1 MCELLFTLNF
11 VPGLRSWA
19 LPKRG
24 NVMTKLGTASLLASA
39 AMLSLAWSS
48 AAIAQVQ
55 EQAPPQN
62 DQSATDADNAEIVIT
77 AQKRAER
84 ILDIPQS
91 VTVVGGDTL
100 ERQHATT
107 FQQYLNEIPGLSVTE
122 SEPGAT
128 RLTLR
133 GVNTNGVS
141 STVAVYVDEM
151 PYGSSTAL
159 VNGAILTGDIDP
171 FDIARIEVLR
181 GPQGTLYG
189 ANSLG
194 GIFKYVSNAPQLGE
208 LSARGRAGVEFVE
221 HGGTG
226 YNANAVVNVPLG
238 EVAAFRASGFY
249 RKRAGW
255 VDANPQDLTING
267 LFGGSLT
274 ATSLDDENINGNKS
288 WGGRGS
294 VLFKPTEQLS
304 VRLTAFAQNLN
315 THGSNFVEVDP
326 DTLVRTNGKYGQTT
340 FIPEFNHFKYR
351 IYNATVEYD
360 LGFASLLSATSWGKL
375 NSSFRTDVTP
385 AIAPVINSVVGPLSP
400 FPGGLPAGNP
410 FPFAWPAQISTDT
423 LGVYQAQLTGVR
435 KFTQEVRLASPSDNV
450 FEWMLGAYYT
460 KEKGIIAQHI
470 NGLVLDAPSTLQDEL
485 ADLLALELN
494 SRYREIAGFAN
505 ATWHVSD
512 RFDITAGARLSKNKQ
527 RSSQVVTGPVAPI
540 QFGGAIPV
548 FDDGSSSESVFTYS
562 ISPRYELSE
571 YSAVYARV
579 AKGYRPG
586 GPNAVPPLSG
596 PALDAFPVT
605 FDADTLTSFELGYK
619 LDLSRRV
626 SFDASVYHLVWKDIQ
641 VFGQTATGFGY
652 NDNGKGATVDGME
665 AALTLRP
672 TRGLNLGVNA
682 ALMDARLTAD
692 TPGLVGGE
700 DGDRLPYT
708 PRLSIGANADYEWP
722 VSGNV
727 TAFVGGSFRYTGK
740 QRAAFR
746 IDNASVSVDDEGN
759 LIADALPQRHISNY
773 ATIDLRAGANFNGFT
788 LEAYVRNATNSRGI
802 TSLNDADNLPQG
814 AIQAAYI
821 QPRTIGLSLSAGF

>member
-1 MCELLFTLNF
+1 MTRLGFSSRTALF
-11 VPGLRSWA
+11 
-19 LPKRG
+19 
-24 NVMTKLGTASLLASA
+24 ASA
-39 AMLSLAWSS
+39 AILALGST
-48 AAIAQVQ
+48 ANAQVQ
-55 EQAPPQN
+55 EQQTPPQE
-62 DQSATDADNAEIVIT
+62 DQSATDADGGEIIIT
-77 AQKRAER
+77 AQKREEK

-107 FQQYLNEIPGLSVTE
+107 FQQYLNEIPGFSLTE
-122 SEPGAT
+122 SEPGST

-133 GVNTNGVS
+133 GVNTGGVS

-194 GIFKYVSNAPQLGE
+194 GIFKYVSNTPQLGE
-208 LSARGRAGVEFVE
+208 FSARARAGIEFVD

-226 YNANAVVNVPLG
+226 YNANGLVNVPLG
-238 EVAAFRASGFY
+238 DIAAFRASGFY

-255 VDANPQDLTING
+255 VDANPQDITIAG

-274 ATSLDDENINGNKS
+274 ATSLADENINDNQS

-294 VLFKPTEQLS
+294 VLIQPTEQLTI
-304 VRLTAFAQNLN
+304 RLTAFAQNLN
-315 THGSNFVEVDP
+315 THGSSFVEVDP
-326 DTLVRTNGKYGQTT
+326 DNLDQTNGEFGQTS

-360 LGFASLLSATSWGKL
+360 FGFANLLSATSWGKL
-375 NSSFRTDVTP
+375 NSSFRTDITP
-385 AIAPVINSVVGPLSP
+385 AIAGTINSVVGPLSP
-400 FPGGLPAGNP
+400 FPGGLPAGSP

-423 LGVYQAQLTGVR
+423 LGVYQAQVTGVR
-435 KFTQEVRLASPSDNV
+435 KFTQEFRLVSPSSEA

-460 KEKGIIAQHI
+460 KEKGLIEQHI
-470 NGLVLDAPSTLQDEL
+470 NGLVLDDPSALQDEL
-485 ADLLALELN
+485 ADLLFLELD
-494 SRYREIAGFAN
+494 SRYKEIAGFAN
-505 ATWHVSD
+505 VTWHVSD
-512 RFDITAGARLSKNKQ
+512 QFDITAGARLSKNEQ
-527 RSSQVVTGPVAPI
+527 DSSQVVGGPVAPI

-548 FDDGSSSESVFTYS
+548 FDDGHSSESVFTYS
-562 ISPRYELSE
+562 IAPRFEINE
-571 YSAVYARV
+571 NSAVYARI

-596 PALDAFPVT
+596 PELDAFPVT
-605 FDADTLTSFELGYK
+605 FDADTLTSYEVGYK
-619 LDLSRRV
+619 LDIGRRV
-626 SFDASVYHLVWKDIQ
+626 SFDIAAYHLVWKNIQ

-652 NDNGKGATVDGME
+652 NDNGEGARVNGIE
-665 AALTLRP
+665 GALSLRP
-672 TRGLNLGVNA
+672 VQGLNLSVNGA
-682 ALMDARLTAD
+682 WMDAQLTDD

-700 DGDRLPYT
+700 DGDKLPYT
-708 PRLSIGANADYEWP
+708 PTLSFGVNGDYEWP
-722 VSGNV
+722 VSAAV

-740 QRAAFR
+740 QRAGFR
-746 IDNASVSVDDEGN
+746 IDSDTVSVDPEGN
-759 LIADALPQRHISNY
+759 LIADALPQRRIPDY
-773 ATIDLRAGANFNGFT
+773 ATIDLRAGVDFGQFT
-788 LEAYVRNATNSRGI
+788 LEAYARNVTGSHGI